1 MRSNIV
7 RLLLCSGL
15 AMITSASISTN
26 AQQDNKQKKADKLIE
41 IKTSSLDR
49 LRLTGL
55 WQRVGFMPIR
65 KVDEKTLEEKAELK
79 PMHIGQFKLL
89 NADGSFLNIL
99 QRQNKLSGNAQG
111 RWEVSLKDGKMT
123 EKILEHRLNPD
134 LNGTTTDISISLED
148 DDNTMIIRFTLPN
161 GYKDRETWTRVR
173 IDTALKSVPAI
184 INSTSKTLEI

>member
-15 AMITSASISTN
+15 ALITSASISTN
-26 AQQDNKQKKADKLIE
+26 AQQDNKQKKADKLVE

>member
-15 AMITSASISTN
+15 ALITSASISTN
-26 AQQDNKQKKADKLIE
+26 AQQDNKQKKADKLVE

-111 RWEVSLKDGKMT
+111 RWEVNLKDGKMT

>member
-15 AMITSASISTN
+15 ALITSAPISTN
-26 AQQDNKQKKADKLIE
+26 AQQDNKQKKADKVVE

-55 WQRVGFMPIR
+55 WQRVGFMPIKR
-65 KVDEKTLEEKAELK
+65 VDEKTLEEKAELK

-89 NADGSFLNIL
+89 NADGSFLNII
-99 QRQNKLSGNAQG
+99 QRQSKLSGNTQG
-111 RWEVSLKDGKMT
+111 RWEVNLKDGKMT

-161 GYKDRETWTRVR
+161 GYKDKETWTRVR
-173 IDTALKSVPAI
+173 IDTTLKSVPVI

>member
-1 MRSNIV
+1 
-7 RLLLCSGL
+7 
-15 AMITSASISTN
+15 
-26 AQQDNKQKKADKLIE
+26 
-41 IKTSSLDR
+41 
-49 LRLTGL
+49 
-55 WQRVGFMPIR
+55 
-65 KVDEKTLEEKAELK
+65 
-79 PMHIGQFKLL
+79 
-89 NADGSFLNIL
+89 
-99 QRQNKLSGNAQG
+99 
-111 RWEVSLKDGKMT
+111 MT